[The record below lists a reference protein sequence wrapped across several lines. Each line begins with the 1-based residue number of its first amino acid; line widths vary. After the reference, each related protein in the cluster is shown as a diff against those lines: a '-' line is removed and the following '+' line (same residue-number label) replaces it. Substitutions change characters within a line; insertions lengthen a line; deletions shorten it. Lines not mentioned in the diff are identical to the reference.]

1 VWGEA
6 RTGFDKGHRDTLDLL
21 VVPGLDEGP
30 MSLLAARTH
39 GPHEEPPPLREGG
52 SREDPMHAEA
62 RTSPGQRRLEK
73 RGPQHLQAL
82 ERANAVRLAR
92 AELKRRVADGGVSA
106 AEVILSSPWEA
117 ESMTVSDL
125 LTSQRRWGSTRC
137 RKFLQCVPIP
147 ENKPIGTLTE
157 RQRHALAAL
166 LGDGDRPA
174 RGDAASEGAEA
185 LRPMLV
191 GVA

>member
-1 VWGEA
+1 
-6 RTGFDKGHRDTLDLL
+6 
-21 VVPGLDEGP
+21 
-30 MSLLAARTH
+30 
-39 GPHEEPPPLREGG
+39 
-52 SREDPMHAEA
+52 MHAEA
-62 RTSPGQRRLEK
+62 RMSP
-73 RGPQHLQAL
+73 GPQHLQAL

-92 AELKRRVADGGVSA
+92 AELKRRVAVGDVSA

-117 ESMTVSDL
+117 ESMSVSDL

-157 RQRHALAAL
+157 RQRRALAQL
-166 LGDGDRPA
+166 LLDGESSSCSSAVPEERTESLRPA
-174 RGDAASEGAEA
+174 LA
-185 LRPMLV
+185 